1 MRLVNVWLMPYCSL
15 GWLLYKH
22 LFCCS
27 VRRLHDVQ
35 TLLWLLA
42 TASINRVILLGG
54 GVVNGGIVD
63 TSGYYLGGH
72 WFA

>member
-22 LFCCS
+22 LFSGS

-42 TASINRVILLGG
+42 TASINRIILLGG